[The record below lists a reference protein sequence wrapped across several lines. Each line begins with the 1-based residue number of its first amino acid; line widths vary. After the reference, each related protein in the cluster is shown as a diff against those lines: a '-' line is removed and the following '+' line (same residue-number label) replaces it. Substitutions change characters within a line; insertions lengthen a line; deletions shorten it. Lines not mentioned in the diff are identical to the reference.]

1 MCKKAKLK
9 LALWAACLIA
19 GGSVLFAQWFVSA
32 ALAEQPQP
40 VLPALMAE
48 GAPTVVAADS
58 AEPLVFSPG
67 HAKVASWTQPA
78 PESRPAPQAMARP
91 GIDTLLVA
99 RLLVDSVT
107 AVESAGNPR
116 MVGRHGERGL
126 MQIKAGAWGDVTRRL
141 FGKRVSF
148 DRAFEGK
155 LNQQVGQAYLADLQR
170 FLARHQKAWKADER
184 SLLLA
189 CYNAGPERVKRSG
202 FDLRRLPAHTQD
214 YVKRASA
221 LHDALLADH
230 QVDPARIRLA
240 MAEQRA
246 AVGGS

>member
-9 LALWAACLIA
+9 LTLWAACLLA
-19 GGSVLFAQWFVSA
+19 GASVLFGQWVAGSRASELSSQA
-32 ALAEQPQP
+32 ADEL
-40 VLPALMAE
+40 VFRPALS
-48 GAPTVVAADS
+48 S
-58 AEPLVFSPG
+58 ASESKPVIFG
-67 HAKVASWTQPA
+67 PA
-78 PESRPAPQAMARP
+78 QAQVQEWVRPKPARP
-91 GIDTLLVA
+91 VAPAATMKVKSGVDTLLVA

-141 FGKRVSF
+141 FGKRISF

-170 FLARHQKAWKADER
+170 FLGRHQKAWKADER

-189 CYNAGPERVKRSG
+189 CYNAGPERVKRAG

-240 MAEQRA
+240 MAQQRA
-246 AVGGS
+246 TVGGS

>member
-9 LALWAACLIA
+9 LTLWAACLMA
-19 GGSVLFAQWFVSA
+19 GASVLFGQWVAGSRASELSSQA
-32 ALAEQPQP
+32 ADEL
-40 VLPALMAE
+40 VFRPALVAD
-48 GAPTVVAADS
+48 AAVV
-58 AEPLVFSPG
+58 EPVIFSPG
-67 HAKVASWTQPA
+67 
-78 PESRPAPQAMARP
+78 QAQVKAWARP
-91 GIDTLLVA
+91 EPARPNNASVAKPAIDTRLVA

-141 FGKRVSF
+141 FGKRISF

-170 FLARHQKAWKADER
+170 FLGRYQKMWKADER
-184 SLLLA
+184 SLILA
-189 CYNAGPERVKRSG
+189 CYNAGPERVKRAG

-246 AVGGS
+246 STSGS

>member
-9 LALWAACLIA
+9 LGLWLACLLT
-19 GGSVLFAQWFVSA
+19 GVSVLFGQWVMAGTTAVDVEPALA
-32 ALAEQPQP
+32 ALPISEPIAFGPSQSTIKPVEATKPATRAAPMAGAE
-40 VLPALMAE
+40 L
-48 GAPTVVAADS
+48 
-58 AEPLVFSPG
+58 
-67 HAKVASWTQPA
+67 
-78 PESRPAPQAMARP
+78 
-91 GIDTLLVA
+91 DTRLVA

-107 AVESAGNPR
+107 QVESLGNPR

-141 FGKRVSF
+141 FGRRISF

-155 LNQQVGQAYLADLQR
+155 LNQQVGAGYLADLQG
-170 FLARHQKAWKADER
+170 FLARHQRLWKADER

-189 CYNAGPERVKRSG
+189 CYNAGPERVKRAG

-230 QVDPARIRLA
+230 QVDPARVRLA
-240 MAEQRA
+240 LAEQR
-246 AVGGS
+246 VTSSGS

>member
-9 LALWAACLIA
+9 LGLWMACLLT
-19 GGSVLFAQWFVSA
+19 GVSVLFGQWVMAAPCAGERVPAVEIQAPLAFGPAQAIVKAW
-32 ALAEQPQP
+32 
-40 VLPALMAE
+40 
-48 GAPTVVAADS
+48 
-58 AEPLVFSPG
+58 AEPVAPPAASSP
-67 HAKVASWTQPA
+67 AI
-78 PESRPAPQAMARP
+78 P
-91 GIDTLLVA
+91 GLDTRLVA

-107 AVESAGNPR
+107 QVESSGNPR

-141 FGKRVSF
+141 FGRRISF

-155 LNQQVGQAYLADLQR
+155 LNQQVGAGYLAELQG
-170 FLARHQKAWKADER
+170 FLARHQRWLKADER

-189 CYNAGPERVKRSG
+189 CYNAGPERVKRAG

-221 LHDALLADH
+221 LHDALLVDH
-230 QVDPARIRLA
+230 QVDPARVRLA
-240 MAEQRA
+240 LAEHRTTSS
-246 AVGGS
+246 GS

>member
-1 MCKKAKLK
+1 MCKKAKMK
-9 LALWAACLIA
+9 LGLWMACLLI
-19 GGSVLFAQWFVSA
+19 GVSVLFGQWVMAGSA
-32 ALAEQPQP
+32 P
-40 VLPALMAE
+40 VVME
-48 GAPTVVAADS
+48 EVVAA
-58 AEPLVFSPG
+58 
-67 HAKVASWTQPA
+67 TPA
-78 PESRPAPQAMARP
+78 PRPAVDPIAVRP
-91 GIDTLLVA
+91 IQNLVKPVEAPMPVVEAVLDTRLVA

-107 AVESAGNPR
+107 QVESLGNPR

-141 FGKRVSF
+141 FGRRISF

-155 LNQQVGQAYLADLQR
+155 LNQQVGAGYLSDLQV
-170 FLARHQKAWKADER
+170 FLARHQRLWKADER

-189 CYNAGPERVKRSG
+189 CYNAGPERVKRAG

-230 QVDPARIRLA
+230 QVDPARVRLA
-240 MAEQRA
+240 LAEQRA
-246 AVGGS
+246 TSSGS